1 MQLED
6 NLILIIIIQNFVPY
20 LRWGFDRNKENAIL
34 TNTVLIFP
42 LLKESPKPLT
52 QKINPQQKANNRSK
66 KQLLIVKTLMIGVNS
81 KDAKTFVNYTKTEAA
96 KLEKNGVLMGVEL
109 EFEWMR
115 KKINTVKKLMY

>member
-1 MQLED
+1 M
-6 NLILIIIIQNFVPY
+6 
-20 LRWGFDRNKENAIL
+20 

-42 LLKESPKPLT
+42 LLTESPKPLT

-109 EFEWMR
+109 EFE
-115 KKINTVKKLMY
+115 